1 MTATH
6 PRFHDQ
12 TKPWPLQRV
21 GSGIKTFAEKTIKL
35 VVPIINRLIT
45 PQEKTD
51 ERGVA
56 LIIQDQTDLLK
67 KCLNGVA
74 SSVEAYEAEWSDD
87 GNSFCTKFLVEVA
100 YNFHDSDT
108 DYDS

>member
-12 TKPWPLQRV
+12 TKPWPLQKV
-21 GSGIKTFAEKTIKL
+21 GSEIKTFVKKTINQGGQ
-35 VVPIINRLIT
+35 IINRFKT
-45 PQEKTD
+45 PQEKID
-51 ERGVA
+51 EQGEA
-56 LIIQDQTDLLK
+56 FIIQDQTDLLNQ
-67 KCLNGVA
+67 CLNGVA

>member
-6 PRFHDQ
+6 QRFHDQ
-12 TKPWPLQRV
+12 TKPGPLQRV
-21 GSGIKTFAEKTIKL
+21 GSGIKTFVKKTFNQ
-35 VVPIINRLIT
+35 V
-45 PQEKTD
+45 KTD
-51 ERGVA
+51 EQGEA
-56 LIIQDQTDLLK
+56 FIIQDQTDLLK
-67 KCLNGVA
+67 QCLNGVA
-74 SSVEAYEAEWSDD
+74 SSIEAYEAEWSDD

>member
-6 PRFHDQ
+6 PLFHDQ
-12 TKPWPLQRV
+12 TSPRLLQKARSV
-21 GSGIKTFAEKTIKL
+21 IKTFGKKTINRAVHL
-35 VVPIINRLIT
+35 INRFIT

-51 ERGVA
+51 EQGEA
-56 LIIQDQTDLLK
+56 FIIQDQTDLLK